1 MIGVASAALPMSSS
15 TMPNAARG
23 CLTRFSSGPA
33 SQLPMAR
40 PAMKAASTVLA
51 A

>member
-1 MIGVASAALPMSSS
+1 MPKAASGEMPRRITRPDSALPI
-15 TMPNAARG
+15 
-23 CLTRFSSGPA
+23 
-33 SQLPMAR
+33 AR